1 MKTTVGPADTYLP
14 RPGQGRMAAQ
24 RMFAGGTNKPTNE
37 VQAPVGVWGLP
48 LRFWSNAKCKE
59 DSGSRHGGCS
69 REAIHSAQS
78 CTSLT
83 AIELIHGYLSV

>member
-1 MKTTVGPADTYLP
+1 
-14 RPGQGRMAAQ
+14 MAAQ
-24 RMFAGGTNKPTNE
+24 RLFAGGTNKLTNE

-48 LRFWSNAKCKE
+48 SRFWRNVKSRE
-59 DSGSRHGGCS
+59 DSGSRHGECS

-78 CTSLT
+78 CTSLI